1 MVLWYSIGA
10 RKEEKAR
17 AKLAEGVEF
26 VQEYLK
32 KKVGVAAVKKSGQRE
47 GGIK

>member
-1 MVLWYSIGA
+1 MVLQYSIGA
-10 RKEEKAR
+10 QKEEKAR

-32 KKVGVAAVKKSGQRE
+32 KKVGAAAVKKSGQR
-47 GGIK
+47 GGGN